1 MLQNILNLN
10 GIQKLTKTHQK
21 TIHGGAGSQ
30 DCSHVLPGFYHCPEG
45 VQSCECGFV
54 D

>member
-21 TIHGGAGSQ
+21 TIHGGSDSE
-30 DCSHVLPGFYHCPEG
+30 DCPPPLPGFYHCPQNQGEYYG
-45 VQSCECGFV
+45 CNC
-54 D
+54 